1 MKKAFTL
8 IELIMVIVV
17 LGIVAVMGTDIVTS
31 MYTNYLRS
39 RAINQLEHR
48 TNLALDM
55 ISKRL
60 SYRIKESTIGRIRN
74 AAGTGAFVSVESGLT
89 ENHQILEWIGYSNE
103 SLNGN
108 GGAMQPGWSG
118 LVDLYHPDTNLT
130 TIRTPGSDLS
140 MAGTIIQN
148 LTDGD
153 VTMANGRVAILF
165 KDQSNPDINEYGWN
179 GTDGNNTV
187 KVTSNNNQIFNVV
200 AGEQLP
206 TDTLGNPEMTEHYY
220 LAHSAYAIVPDST
233 PADTDGV
240 FNLDL
245 FYNYQPWN
253 NERYTSNRASRT
265 RIAENVSLFRFTQTN
280 GMLVIKL
287 CLSDNFQ
294 NIADKGSG
302 LVLDGGGFQF
312 RVCKQKVVE

>member
-8 IELIMVIVV
+8 IELVMVIVI

-39 RAINQLEHR
+39 RAVNSLEHR

-60 SYRIKESTIGRIRN
+60 SYRIKESTIGRIK
-74 AAGTGAFVSVESGLT
+74 ATGEFTSVESNLT
-89 ENHQILEWIGYSNE
+89 EDHDILEWIGYSNE
-103 SLNGN
+103 SLNGD
-108 GGAMQPGWSG
+108 GGSIQPGWSG

-130 TIRTPGSDLS
+130 TIKTPGSDLS
-140 MAGTIIQN
+140 MAGKIIEN
-148 LTDGD
+148 LSNNK
-153 VTMANGRVAILF
+153 VTMTNERVALLF
-165 KDQSNPDINEYGWN
+165 KNQSNPNINEYGWGGAN
-179 GTDGNNTV
+179 HRNAIR
-187 KVTSNNNQIFNVV
+187 VTRLDDQTFSIV

-206 TDTLGNPEMTEHYY
+206 IDALGNTEMTEHYY

-233 PADTDGV
+233 PAADGV

-253 NERYTSNRASRT
+253 NERYDSNRANKT
-265 RIAENVSLFRFTQTN
+265 IIAENVSLFRFTQSN
-280 GMLVIKL
+280 GMLTVKL
-287 CLSDNFQ
+287 CLSDNFE
-294 NIADKGSG
+294 NIAKTNSGS
-302 LVLDGGGFQF
+302 VIDGGGFQF

>member
-8 IELIMVIVV
+8 IELVMVIVI

-39 RAINQLEHR
+39 RAVNSLEHR

-74 AAGTGAFVSVESGLT
+74 ATGTGPFVSVESGLT

-103 SLNGN
+103 SLNGD
-108 GGAMQPGWSG
+108 GGSIQPGWSG

-140 MAGTIIQN
+140 MTGKIIQN
-148 LTDGD
+148 LTNND
-153 VTMANGRVAILF
+153 VSMTNGRVAILF

-220 LAHSAYAIVPDST
+220 LAHSAYAIVPDD
-233 PADTDGV
+233 PAADGV

-253 NERYTSNRASRT
+253 NERYKSDGVGRT
-265 RIAENVSLFRFTQTN
+265 TIAKNVSLFRFTQSN
-280 GMLVIKL
+280 GMLTVKL
-287 CLSDNFQ
+287 CLSDNFE
-294 NIADKGSG
+294 NIAKTNSGS
-302 LVLDGGGFQF
+302 VIDGGGFQF